1 MAPYGRQVPRNWDIG
16 HQGLRLPLIIP
27 IREALLTNFE
37 EDRTMKDLLTL
48 SEVSSFL
55 KVPKSTIYKLARER
69 RLPGHKVGKHWRFVR
84 EEIEA
89 WVQQA
94 GTEESVGAIPQ
105 HDGRE
110 RFSLN

>member
-1 MAPYGRQVPRNWDIG
+1 
-16 HQGLRLPLIIP
+16 
-27 IREALLTNFE
+27 
-37 EDRTMKDLLTL
+37 MKDLLTL
-48 SEVSSFL
+48 SEVSTFL

-89 WVQQA
+89 WVQNA
-94 GTEESVGAIPQ
+94 GGESTLVNAGAQ
-105 HDGRE
+105 NGTRD

>member
-1 MAPYGRQVPRNWDIG
+1 
-16 HQGLRLPLIIP
+16 
-27 IREALLTNFE
+27 
-37 EDRTMKDLLTL
+37 MKDLLTL
-48 SEVSSFL
+48 SEVSTFL

-89 WVQQA
+89 WVQNA
-94 GTEESVGAIPQ
+94 GGDSVMVGAVSQ
-105 HDGRE
+105 QGVRD

>member
-1 MAPYGRQVPRNWDIG
+1 
-16 HQGLRLPLIIP
+16 
-27 IREALLTNFE
+27 
-37 EDRTMKDLLTL
+37 MKDLLTL
-48 SEVSSFL
+48 SEVSTFL

-89 WVQQA
+89 WVQNA
-94 GTEESVGAIPQ
+94 GGDSVMVGSGSQ
-105 HDGRE
+105 QGVRD